1 MGLHY
6 KLDKNVFSPAGN
18 RTPVSRVTGGDTYHY
33 TTEDTTQQVSLTVI
47 LSCYSCYGLPAYSY
61 YYHWCIYFWLS
72 FPFCFDSLSFFF
84 QFRVYICVTFIL
96 FYIIFFYCRLL
107 RLRNSSSVGS
117 LKGTDVLFKVEIKI
131 INKWLH
137 QKPFVAPC
145 SWLWPRNIMFIPTL
159 FIGEQSGAVEACWA
173 HNPEVRGSKPRSAKI
188 LFCWN

>member
-33 TTEDTTQQVSLTVI
+33 TTEDTTRHDSLTVI
-47 LSCYSCYGLPAYSY
+47 ISCYSCYSLLAYSY
-61 YYHWCIYFWLS
+61 YYHWLYIFDYRFRFALIHLVLFNFVYMFVFFLLFCI
-72 FPFCFDSLSFFF
+72 FFF
-84 QFRVYICVTFIL
+84 CC
-96 FYIIFFYCRLL
+96 CRLL
-107 RLRNSSSVGS
+107 RLQNSSSVGL
-117 LKGTDVLFKVEIKI
+117 LKGAVVLFKVEIKI

-137 QKPFVAPC
+137 QKPFVAPW
-145 SWLWPRNIMFIPTL
+145 SWLWPRNIVFIPTL